1 MQPISK
7 PVSAGGSSSGA
18 TSVVTNNQVKG
29 ESVSSSSEITP
40 EVTEVSSGI
49 LKNKETVVPIL
60 PDSTNSKAK
69 TPQLVAYHGGS
80 SAESSTDSSE
90 DSESE
95 EDAKKT
101 TKRGKDQEPD
111 DLDLDDIDK
120 ALEMAL
126 EKKKVC
132 FILKDPQKT
141 PYGYLD
147 CGLGLVRVTVIYLEY
162 TRPRVQARVYTFD
175 IHRKSPRSEEYMWKL
190 NVTLVKDYLK
200 SLK

>member
-1 MQPISK
+1 MCVLILRTMQPTSK
-7 PVSAGGSSSGA
+7 PVSAEGSSSGA
-18 TSVVTNNQVKG
+18 ISVVTNNQVKAIG

-40 EVTEVSSGI
+40 DVTEVSSGI

-60 PDSTNSKAK
+60 PDSTNSKTK

-132 FILKDPQKT
+132 FILKNCIFSQ
-141 PYGYLD
+141 
-147 CGLGLVRVTVIYLEY
+147 CG
-162 TRPRVQARVYTFD
+162 
-175 IHRKSPRSEEYMWKL
+175 
-190 NVTLVKDYLK
+190 
-200 SLK
+200 

>member
-1 MQPISK
+1 MCVLILRTMQPTSK
-7 PVSAGGSSSGA
+7 PVSAEGSSSGA
-18 TSVVTNNQVKG
+18 ISVVTNNQVKAIG

-40 EVTEVSSGI
+40 DVTEVSSGI

-60 PDSTNSKAK
+60 PDSTNSKTK

-132 FILKDPQKT
+132 FILEDPQKT
-141 PYGYLD
+141 PYGYLE

-162 TRPRVQARVYTFD
+162 TRPRVQARVYTYTGSHPD
-175 IHRKSPRSEEYMWKL
+175 QKSI
-190 NVTLVKDYLK
+190 K